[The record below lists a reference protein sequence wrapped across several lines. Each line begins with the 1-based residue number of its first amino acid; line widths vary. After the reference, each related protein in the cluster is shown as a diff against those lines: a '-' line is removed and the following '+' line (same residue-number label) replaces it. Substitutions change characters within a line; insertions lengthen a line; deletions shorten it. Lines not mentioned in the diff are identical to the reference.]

1 MSDILK
7 GVILRLDF
15 MGEIK
20 LSGQFVDNIKIIVS
34 DDFPELELQE
44 QVSLQVQ
51 IKTDTSEKITKE
63 KRSKAFRFH
72 NITTNNS
79 LTFEPDA
86 ITFEMK
92 KYNTYDDFKR
102 IVQKVIQTLETV
114 DPSAKLSRIG
124 LRYINQISIE
134 GNPFDWTKFIK
145 EPLVS
150 SLNFIEERKELA
162 RLMGVIELNR
172 SEYLIRFQYG
182 WFNSEFPNPIAK
194 KEFVLD
200 YDCYSINETDISEV
214 LNQIDSYHIAIKDL
228 FKFSTEDV
236 LQEMVEGDI
245 NA

>member
-1 MSDILK
+1 MLDILK
-7 GVILRLDF
+7 GVILKLDF

-20 LSGQFVDNIKIIVS
+20 LSGQFVDNIKRIVS
-34 DDFPELELQE
+34 DDFPELEPQE

-51 IKTDTSEKITKE
+51 IKTDASEKITKE

-92 KYNTYDDFKR
+92 KYNTYDDFRR
-102 IVQKVIQTLETV
+102 IIQKVIQTLETV

-134 GNPFDWTKFIK
+134 GNPFEWTEFIK

>member
-1 MSDILK
+1 MLDILK

-15 MGEIK
+15 LGEIK
-20 LSGQFVDNIKIIVS
+20 LSGQFVDDIKRIVS
-34 DDFPELELQE
+34 DDFPEFEPQE

-51 IKTDTSEKITKE
+51 IKTDVSEKITKE

-79 LTFEPDA
+79 LTFEADA
-86 ITFEMK
+86 IIFEMK
-92 KYNTYDDFKR
+92 KYNTYDDFRR
-102 IVQKVIQTLETV
+102 IIQKVIQTLETE

-124 LRYINQISIE
+124 LRYINQIFIE
-134 GNPFDWTKFIK
+134 GNPFEWTEFIK

-214 LNQIDSYHIAIKDL
+214 LNQIDLYHIAIKDL